1 MKYFSSFSFLDSF
14 CIEIT
19 SSDNQPCNRHFA
31 GGEVYLNI
39 NDERKA
45 TIPEQFQ
52 YFDYCIPSEEVDILN
67 DRFQLQSSTTDG
79 VCIFSLHINGTQ
91 ILNGRNNNQ
100 TAFWLDK
107 EDSRCDKVVDDVQW
121 LMATSDITIQNNQV
135 TSPSC
140 KGKNPVKRI
149 QFLYHWMS

>member
-1 MKYFSSFSFLDSF
+1 MRQGLFDKLSRFEFLPTFSFLDSF

-19 SSDNQPCNRHFA
+19 SSDNQPCGQYFE

-45 TIPEQFQ
+45 TIPEKFRYFQ
-52 YFDYCIPSEEVDILN
+52 YCLPSKEVDILN

-100 TAFWLDK
+100 TAFVLDK
-107 EDSRCDKVVDDVQW
+107 NSYRCDKVVNDVQL
-121 LMATSDITIQNNQV
+121 LMTGPDITIQNNQV
-135 TSPSC
+135 TSTQC
-140 KGKNPVKRI
+140 KG
-149 QFLYHWMS
+149 

>member
-1 MKYFSSFSFLDSF
+1 MRQGLFDKLSRFEFWPKFSFLDSF

-100 TAFWLDK
+100 TAFRLDRG
-107 EDSRCDKVVDDVQW
+107 ESRCDKVVNEVQL
-121 LMATSDITIQNNQV
+121 LMAGPDITIQNNQV
-135 TSPSC
+135 TSSQC
-140 KGKNPVKRI
+140 KG
-149 QFLYHWMS
+149 